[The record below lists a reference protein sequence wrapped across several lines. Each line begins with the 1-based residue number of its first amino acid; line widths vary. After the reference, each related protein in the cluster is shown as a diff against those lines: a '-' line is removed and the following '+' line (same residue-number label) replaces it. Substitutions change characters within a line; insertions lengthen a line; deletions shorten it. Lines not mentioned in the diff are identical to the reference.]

1 MRSELILTAVA
12 HTNCQCRQ
20 TMQRLHVA
28 GMDAGE
34 CATMARIH
42 RAQQNSC
49 FGPTEFAHGDPVGP
63 AMDILAAPPEEK
75 RRSLQCGLAPRG
87 SSSRHA
93 SAPSRARLQAGISC
107 TLSLGNE
114 VGLNMPSRQDG
125 TVRIL

>member
-42 RAQQNSC
+42 RAQQNEL
-49 FGPTEFAHGDPVGP
+49 GEA
-63 AMDILAAPPEEK
+63 LAAPALPDT
-75 RRSLQCGLAPRG
+75 APM
-87 SSSRHA
+87 A
-93 SAPSRARLQAGISC
+93 
-107 TLSLGNE
+107 N
-114 VGLNMPSRQDG
+114 
-125 TVRIL
+125 